1 MVTRRGMRNMDI
13 SPFITLRK
21 ITLDRKAGLMPDMKK
36 AYRVSSVLGDKP
48 QTVREEY
55 HYGDVLSLT
64 LRPKEI
70 LLLDFAI

>member
-1 MVTRRGMRNMDI
+1 
-13 SPFITLRK
+13 
-21 ITLDRKAGLMPDMKK
+21 MPGMKK